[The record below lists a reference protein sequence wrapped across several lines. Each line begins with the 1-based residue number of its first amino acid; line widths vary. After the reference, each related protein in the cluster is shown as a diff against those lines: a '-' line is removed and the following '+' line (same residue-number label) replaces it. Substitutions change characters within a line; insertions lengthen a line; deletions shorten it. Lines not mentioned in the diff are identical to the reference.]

1 MAAFVSRSGSTE
13 TNQALTRSASLPI
26 ARSTSEISN
35 SEVGHT
41 SGQWVKPK
49 KISVGRP
56 CIFFSVTV
64 WPAWS
69 VSWNGPPIAAGAAT
83 FRNPPSAHSISIRP
97 TTRLPANAATMTSGR
112 AVRSIMK
119 FPCVG
124 SEAGGDAGRNHLEED
139 RRPVMKPKPQRR
151 EQDGDADSHADD
163 HDRRRYPARRRQ
175 YRRHV

>member
-35 SEVGHT
+35 SEVGQM

-56 CIFFSVTV
+56 CRFFSVTV

-69 VSWNGPPIAAGAAT
+69 VSRKGPPITAGAAT
-83 FRNPPSAHSISIRP
+83 FRKPPSAHSISTRP
-97 TTRLPANAATMTSGR
+97 TKRLPANAATMTSGR
-112 AVRSIMK
+112 VVRSILK
-119 FPCVG
+119 FPVVR
-124 SEAGGDAGRNHLEED
+124 SEAGGDAGRNHLKED
-139 RRPVMKPKPQRR
+139 RRPVMKPQHQRG
-151 EQDGDADSHADD
+151 EQHNHAKTRAG
-163 HDRRRYPARRRQ
+163 HGNRGPSPARRLQ
-175 YRRHV
+175 D